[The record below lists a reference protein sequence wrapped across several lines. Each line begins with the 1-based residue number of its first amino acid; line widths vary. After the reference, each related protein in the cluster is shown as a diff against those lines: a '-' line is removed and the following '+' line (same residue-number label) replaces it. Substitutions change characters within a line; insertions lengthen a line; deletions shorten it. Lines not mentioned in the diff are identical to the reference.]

1 ADAAVAAATNTH
13 LIDTPSLAIGTWLLA
28 FSAEVVNGGAT
39 AGDCGMTLAIGSAA
53 GTFAGPVSADG
64 ELPAISGGAVSLAT
78 TCLVTITTAGQVS
91 LYIYSAVAC
100 TVKRIATSGINGLV
114 TGIVAVQIA

>member
-1 ADAAVAAATNTH
+1 M
-13 LIDTPSLAIGTWLLA
+13 SL
-28 FSAEVVNGGAT
+28 S
-39 AGDCGMTLAIGSAA
+39 MGSGA

-78 TCLVTITTAGQVS
+78 TCLVTITTAGYVS

-100 TVKRIATSGINGLV
+100 IVKWLPTSGINGTV
-114 TGIVAVQIA
+114 TGIVAVKIA